1 MKMFN
6 VLVLV
11 CVMLGMTGCGESEP
25 TIDFTS
31 KETAK
36 ASEDKMKEGLS
47 AADKA
52 KLAGSLQYVS
62 MSLVN
67 PAEILKAIMGGK
79 KNAKETE
86 AKKVLARLNEQL
98 GGMTA
103 SEIIAYA
110 DKLRADHKARG
121 IDPEADAKKQVEDMM
136 KGMGKATEEGLKKG
150 LEGGAVGQ

>member
-1 MKMFN
+1 MKFLN

-11 CVMLGMTGCGESEP
+11 VVMMGVVGCGESGP

-31 KETAK
+31 METAK
-36 ASEDKMKEGLS
+36 ASEKKMRERLS

-52 KLAGSLQYVS
+52 KLNASMQYVS
-62 MSLVN
+62 MSLTD

-79 KNAKETE
+79 KDAKETE
-86 AKKVLARLNEQL
+86 GKKVLIRLNEQL

-110 DKLRADHKARG
+110 DKLKAEHKAKG
-121 IDPEADAKKQVEDMM
+121 IKDGAKS
-136 KGMGKATEEGLKKG
+136 
-150 LEGGAVGQ
+150 GGVAK